1 MKKVLNTI
9 KNVFVWVFVIFTLGM
24 MLFTIVSVSTFDRN
38 DRDLLGYKA
47 FIVQSDSMSATD
59 FDAGDLI
66 FVKEVPMSE
75 LKEGDIISFI
85 SRSTESFGETITHK
99 IDSKTVDENGRPGFI
114 TYGTTT
120 GIRDDTV
127 VTESY
132 ILGKYTGKIEKMGF
146 FFQFLKSTPG
156 YICCI
161 LIPALILIGYQG
173 WNCVKLFRLQRQ
185 EHREQMQRE
194 RDEIAAERAKAE
206 ETLRQLQELQRQLS
220 QQQSKTPEE
229 E

>member
-1 MKKVLNTI
+1 MKKALNII
-9 KNVFVWVFVIFTLGM
+9 KTTLVWLVVALAMFM
-24 MLFTIVSVSTFDRN
+24 MIFTIVSVTTFNRN
-38 DRDLLGYKA
+38 DRDLFGYRA
-47 FIVQSDSMSATD
+47 YIVNSDSMAATD
-59 FDAGDLI
+59 FCAGDLI
-66 FVKEVPMSE
+66 FVKETDPTV
-75 LKEGDIISFI
+75 LKAGDIITFVSQD
-85 SRSTESFGETITHK
+85 SASFGEIITHK
-99 IDSKTVDENGRPGFI
+99 IREKTVDENGNIGFV

-120 GIRDDTV
+120 GARDDTV
-127 VTESY
+127 VTEPY
-132 ILGKYTGKIEKMGF
+132 ILGKYTGKIENMGF

-161 LIPALILIGYQG
+161 LIPALILIGYQA

-185 EHREQMQRE
+185 EHMAQMQKE

-220 QQQSKTPEE
+220 QQQNRTSEE